1 MLFSCGQNLFV
12 EVTRATSDT
21 QKRGTIRGELRNHMV
36 REPSENKLAL
46 VAGGLVG
53 VKASRIALSLQWSD
67 ITEERQLLPNILDIH
82 IDFIFVPQFRF
93 AFVSI
98 RAVVSFRSVRTAPYF
113 GIAVGNSLLLRDRP
127 LHA

>member
-21 QKRGTIRGELRNHMV
+21 QKRSTIRGELRNHMV

-46 VAGGLVG
+46 IAGGLVG
-53 VKASRIALSLQWSD
+53 VKAGGIALTLQWGD
-67 ITEERQLLPNILDIH
+67 MIDERQLLPNIFDIH
-82 IDFIFVPQFRF
+82 IDFIFVAQSRF
-93 AFVSI
+93 TFVSI
-98 RAVVSFRSVRTAPYF
+98 RAVVSLRCVPTAPYF
-113 GIAVGNSLLLRDRP
+113 GTASIGLLLRDRP